1 MIKCYQLLII
11 GVITMVMQGKK
22 GVILG
27 IANKK
32 SIAYGIAEACKK
44 QGAEVAITFLNER
57 FGEKLAP
64 IADELG
70 CSDKF
75 YPCDVSNPSE
85 IVALRESLKKDFSSL
100 QDSIDKRNV
109 LIFKLRGDLLQSDKR
124 LKSANDEVNR
134 LQKEKKDTD
143 KKIEDLLKNPI
154 RRNDDDLINSLK
166 NKVKP

>member
-1 MIKCYQLLII
+1 MENFKKISSLIL
-11 GVITMVMQGKK
+11 
-22 GVILG
+22 LG
-27 IANKK
+27 IL
-32 SIAYGIAEACKK
+32 
-44 QGAEVAITFLNER
+44 AISLFLNVRSCTKIDKDKYKHLEDVN
-57 FGEKLAP
+57 KSLQ
-64 IADELG
+64 
-70 CSDKF
+70 CSRDSLIKI
-75 YPCDVSNPSE
+75 N
-85 IVALRESLKKDFSSL
+85 ESLKKDFSSL

>member
-1 MIKCYQLLII
+1 MENFKKISSLIL
-11 GVITMVMQGKK
+11 
-22 GVILG
+22 LG
-27 IANKK
+27 IL
-32 SIAYGIAEACKK
+32 
-44 QGAEVAITFLNER
+44 AISLFLNVRSCTKIDKDKYKHLEDVN
-57 FGEKLAP
+57 KSLQ
-64 IADELG
+64 
-70 CSDKF
+70 CSRDSLIK
-75 YPCDVSNPSE
+75 NN
-85 IVALRESLKKDFSSL
+85 ESLKKDFSSL

>member
-1 MIKCYQLLII
+1 MESFKKISSLIL
-11 GVITMVMQGKK
+11 
-22 GVILG
+22 LG
-27 IANKK
+27 ILVI
-32 SIAYGIAEACKK
+32 SL
-44 QGAEVAITFLNER
+44 FLNVRSCTKIDKDKYKHLEDVN
-57 FGEKLAP
+57 KSLQ
-64 IADELG
+64 
-70 CSDKF
+70 CSRDSLIKI
-75 YPCDVSNPSE
+75 N
-85 IVALRESLKKDFSSL
+85 ESLKKDFSSL

-109 LIFKLRGDLLQSDKR
+109 LIIKLKVDLLQSDKR